1 MEKTFLEVKES
12 ELDVGLAHAKRK
24 HDVFLD
30 RDMLR
35 RVANETLRRKNPA
48 SRLALLASKV
58 VREYIPSRTKE
69 MEKRINGY
77 KSAVMKICSDRSA
90 RKRHK
95 LAAAVTSPTPSVREE
110 YPADKA
116 GQYRLI

>member
-1 MEKTFLEVKES
+1 METTIKLVSES

-35 RVANETLRRKNPA
+35 SVTNETLQRKNPA

-77 KSAVMKICSDRSA
+77 KSAVMKICSDRAA
-90 RKRHK
+90 RKRQK
-95 LAAAVTSPTPSVREE
+95 LATTTSPTSPVREE